1 MRARW
6 FLFCFEILVGMEKC
20 SILWKLVSFKY
31 FSLFGYAYSRF
42 GVGPRTDN
50 NVLHKNCES
59 MFYICVP
66 NVFFCLYLRA
76 QCFFLFIFA
85 CTMFFFVYICMHNV
99 FFVYIC
105 VPNAFFFVYICVP
118 SAFFVL
124 RSNSAGRVLKLLRTA
139 QF

>member
-76 QCFFLFIFA
+76 QCFFCLYLRAQCFFLFIFA
-85 CTMFFFVYICMHNV
+85 CTMF

-105 VPNAFFFVYICVP
+105 VPNAFFFVYICVS